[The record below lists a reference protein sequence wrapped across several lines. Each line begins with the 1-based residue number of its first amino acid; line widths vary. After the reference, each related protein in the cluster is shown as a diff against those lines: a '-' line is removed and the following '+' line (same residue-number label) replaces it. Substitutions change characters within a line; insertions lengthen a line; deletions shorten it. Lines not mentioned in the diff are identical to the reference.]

1 MFRKNIITKLTT
13 GFLFIVIVSSLIVG
27 IIAINIFKNNIFKIK
42 EKNITSHANEL
53 AKALEPYMSDNAKS
67 KEYTDLLKIISSV
80 DNSKSW
86 VINSTGEIK
95 SIIDN
100 EPTSIE
106 DPQNFT
112 DDYRH
117 IITSALEGNS
127 EKTQQYSNYYSQ
139 NMITVAVPII
149 DINKN
154 VLGVI
159 LLHSSITDLT
169 KSMDKFFIYL
179 LIALLAEVVLAGLM
193 GFYFSKNIAKPIKIV
208 NDAALEMTKGNYKI
222 KTNIYRKDEIGELSN
237 SFDLLSSKLQYNIE
251 QLSLEKNKL
260 SDIIKSM
267 NEGLISIDK
276 DFKITNINTSALEL
290 LNVEVPKD
298 SSLTLDILGI
308 KKIVQ
313 TSLNESK
320 KENIF
325 SNYVDKTLNLSI
337 STLLNNEKENTGAVI
352 IIQDISQQEKLEKMR
367 KDFIANV
374 SHEFRTPLTILR
386 GNLEALYDNVI
397 LQEEIPQHYLT
408 LLQETKRL
416 ENMVKDL
423 LDLSKFEYGNVD
435 MHFENVDIK
444 FYFRISLEY

>member
-13 GFLFIVIVSSLIVG
+13 GFLFIVIFSSLIVG

-53 AKALEPYMSDNAKS
+53 AKALEPYMTDNSKS
-67 KEYTDLLKIISSV
+67 KEYTDLLKIISYV

-139 NMITVAVPII
+139 NMLTVAVPII

-290 LNVEVPKD
+290 LNIEVSKD
-298 SSLTLDILGI
+298 SSLTLHILGI

-313 TSLNESK
+313 TSLTESK
-320 KENIF
+320 KENF
-325 SNYVDKTLNLSI
+325 FLNC
-337 STLLNNEKENTGAVI
+337 V
-352 IIQDISQQEKLEKMR
+352 
-367 KDFIANV
+367 
-374 SHEFRTPLTILR
+374 
-386 GNLEALYDNVI
+386 
-397 LQEEIPQHYLT
+397 
-408 LLQETKRL
+408 
-416 ENMVKDL
+416 VKP
-423 LDLSKFEYGNVD
+423 
-435 MHFENVDIK
+435 
-444 FYFRISLEY
+444 